1 MEPAKTKNSRRGK
14 VGPVVIDAGP
24 GFEIRGVPNAA
35 GDVDLET
42 WRRTEV
48 VTVPADALA
57 RLAELVE
64 QEGNA

>member
-1 MEPAKTKNSRRGK
+1 MAPAKTRVPGWRKAA
-14 VGPVVIDAGP
+14 PVVIDAGP

-42 WRRTEV
+42 WRRTDV
-48 VTVPADALA
+48 VTVPAEALA

-64 QEGNA
+64 QEGNV

>member
-1 MEPAKTKNSRRGK
+1 MPLKTGAQGRRKAGA
-14 VGPVVIDAGP
+14 VVIDAGP

-42 WRRTEV
+42 WRRTDV
-48 VTVPADALA
+48 VTLPADALA